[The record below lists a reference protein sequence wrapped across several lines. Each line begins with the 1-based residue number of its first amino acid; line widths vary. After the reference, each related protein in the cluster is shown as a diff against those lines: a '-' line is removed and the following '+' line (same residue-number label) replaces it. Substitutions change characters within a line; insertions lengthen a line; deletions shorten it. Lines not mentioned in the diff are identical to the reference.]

1 MAKDIV
7 VGTPGLTAET
17 FKERGHGRFT
27 TSLLKTWTLIRR
39 NPLGFFGLLVI
50 VAFGVIA
57 VLAPYIAPYGLNEF
71 TAGQPNEGMSLAH
84 WFGTDAIGRDV
95 LSRDIYGAQIS
106 LKVAFISVIGGS
118 ALGTMFGII
127 SGYSGGALDS
137 MIQRSVDTAIAFPAL
152 LLLLIIVQV
161 LGPSQKTVVFAIML
175 GIIPGVTRVVRG
187 AALSE
192 KNNQY
197 VEAARA
203 VGASTPRILFRHILP
218 NVMALAIVIMTTLL
232 GAAILAEASLSFLGL
247 GIPAPAASWGRDVS
261 DARNS
266 FPINISAAFF
276 PGAAIA
282 LTVFGFNVLG
292 DAIRDIADPRL
303 RGSQ

>member
-95 LSRDIYGAQIS
+95 LSRDIYGAADLAQGRVH
-106 LKVAFISVIGGS
+106 L
-118 ALGTMFGII
+118 
-127 SGYSGGALDS
+127 
-137 MIQRSVDTAIAFPAL
+137 RHRR
-152 LLLLIIVQV
+152 
-161 LGPSQKTVVFAIML
+161 L
-175 GIIPGVTRVVRG
+175 GIGDDVRHH
-187 AALSE
+187 L
-192 KNNQY
+192 
-197 VEAARA
+197 
-203 VGASTPRILFRHILP
+203 
-218 NVMALAIVIMTTLL
+218 
-232 GAAILAEASLSFLGL
+232 
-247 GIPAPAASWGRDVS
+247 
-261 DARNS
+261 
-266 FPINISAAFF
+266 
-276 PGAAIA
+276 
-282 LTVFGFNVLG
+282 
-292 DAIRDIADPRL
+292 RL
-303 RGSQ
+303 